1 MTRNE
6 LLVEAVDKCM
16 KEIYSW
22 ATPKV
27 TWEQFMGENKE
38 YNSKFSKWENFHQA
52 ENNKNNDWKR
62 WQEQLLQY
70 PEWEG
75 KSQEE
80 CIGPKPFEFYYIPKE
95 ILTNICDSYIDV
107 YQMDHQQNL
116 LDIIDIL
123 KRYCVEPIVTKYVDS
138 YKDETG
144 YHPGYRSYDHP
155 NNLKKELRKIFDN
168 TILPDICRQYN
179 KQYNLQTTGIE
190 SSVSIAYSQVFQDKF
205 FEFLDMAGKFYNWN
219 SELNSFKTTIYL
231 GASPSSNK
239 EAVIDNWKKYRN
251 KDIEIN
257 DEKIKELYYDF

>member
-6 LLVEAVDKCM
+6 LLIEAVDKCM

-27 TWEQFMGENKE
+27 TWEQFMEENKE

-107 YQMDHQQNL
+107 YKMDHQQNL

-144 YHPGYRSYDHP
+144 YHPGYRSYEHP
-155 NNLKKELRKIFDN
+155 NNLEKEIKEILGDIAEDN
-168 TILPDICRQYN
+168 EYYQDE
-179 KQYNLQTTGIE
+179 LQN
-190 SSVSIAYSQVFQDKF
+190 KF

-231 GASPSSNK
+231 GASPSCNK
-239 EAVIDNWKKYRN
+239 ETVIDNWKKYRN

-257 DEKIKELYYDF
+257 DKKIIEEYYGVD